1 MAMTAAQKQDA
12 YKFFIVSFGA
22 ITGVEY
28 MNQINDAYNAGL
40 TTKEIVNIYSTKPQF
55 EAIYPRFLSNEQ
67 FADKL
72 IENVVGASATAEAKT
87 QAKADVVAAINAGW
101 SKGDVVF
108 QIFTNLSN
116 KAADDADWG
125 KTAAML
131 NNKVE
136 VAQYYTET
144 LLVNS
149 LDLSALGSPL
159 QGVTDVAS
167 TVDAAKNNGS
177 LNNGKTFTLTANADN
192 IVGTSGDDLVTGVNN
207 AQVTTFSAVDSIDGG
222 AGFDTLKL
230 ELNAAYNGGA
240 AIKNIEKLELTTTN
254 TGGVFNTN
262 GIAGLTNVAVNAG
275 NATTFQNLAN
285 VVDAE
290 ISNTAVATT
299 LQFANAAV
307 AGATDKVT
315 VTLDNVTG
323 AAAVNVDSVTALG
336 AGVEEVALASTGS
349 ANSVT
354 LASNDATITKV
365 TVSGDKNLTLALSA
379 AGGNPALTAT
389 TIDAS
394 ALTGNLTLS
403 GLGIANHT
411 VTGGSGNDTI
421 NFGANFAAGD
431 VVDGG
436 AGTDTLAVTQAITAA
451 QWAGVKN
458 VEAVAFT
465 MGANVTQDASLLTG
479 VNTFTTSGAFTQTL
493 NKLANNADVT
503 VAAATT
509 TLTASLNDVTGLS
522 DALKVQLNPS
532 SGATANLTLGTL
544 SDVAGIEQLNLVA
557 NGSSNAIVNTITTD
571 SVVAKHVVTGAG
583 SLTITN
589 ALATSL
595 FDATGMTGNLTVTA
609 AAGGSNIQA
618 GSGND
623 VLIGGAG
630 VDVLVG
636 GAGNDRIVQTA
647 AGGADTL
654 KGGAGADTFV
664 FSGTNLAATV
674 AIGAAAT
681 ATLDSITDFVAG
693 TDKIALVNAAATG
706 TSSVTVGQTVTIATA
721 ADIASLLTAIGNQ
734 VAASDNTTATAPVY
748 SAATIVV
755 QSGAAAGTYLFVND
769 ATLAAGNTDMLINI
783 TGVSGT
789 ITANDFVFA

>member
-1 MAMTAAQKQDA
+1 MATTLASQVQELYIGYLGRAADKAGLDFWVKA
-12 YKFFIVSFGA
+12 VE
-22 ITGVEY
+22 TGVSTLESVALGFTLSEEY
-28 MNQINDAYNAGL
+28 KAQYDGL
-40 TTKEIVNIYSTKPQF
+40 TTTQLVARVYQNVLGRTADAEGLAFWVGEINKGVIKADALVKSMIGSLSAVDQLNIDNKVQAANTYTTTAGDKYDLAAAKA
-55 EAIYPRFLSNEQ
+55 AI
-67 FADKL
+67 
-72 IENVVGASATAEAKT
+72 GAST
-87 QAKADVVAAINAGW
+87 
-101 SKGDVVF
+101 
-108 QIFTNLSN
+108 SN
-116 KAADDADWG
+116 NPG
-125 KTAAML
+125 
-131 NNKVE
+131 
-136 VAQYYTET
+136 Q
-144 LLVNS
+144 
-149 LDLSALGSPL
+149 
-159 QGVTDVAS
+159 
-167 TVDAAKNNGS
+167 
-177 LNNGKTFTLTANADN
+177 TFTLTANADK
-192 IVGTSGDDLVTGVNN
+192 IVGTTGDDTISGVNN
-207 AQVTTFSAVDSIDGG
+207 GQQTVFSAVDSIDGG
-222 AGFDTLKL
+222 AGVDTLKL
-230 ELNAAYNGGA
+230 ELAGNYTGGA
-240 AIKNIEKLELTTTN
+240 TIKNVEKLSVTATA
-254 TGGVFNTN
+254 GGAVNLN
-262 GIAGLTNVAVNAG
+262 GVSGLTDVAVNG
-275 NATTFQNLAN
+275 GVATAFNSLAN
-285 VVDAE
+285 VVNAQ
-290 ISNTAVATT
+290 ISNTANATT
-299 LQFANAAV
+299 LQFADAAV

-336 AGVEEVALASTGS
+336 AGVEEVALVSTGV

-354 LASNDATITKV
+354 LASTDATITKV
-365 TVSGDKNLTLALSA
+365 TVSGDKNLTLALSGL
-379 AGGNPALTAT
+379 GGNPAVTAT

-403 GLGIANHT
+403 GLGVANHT

-479 VNTFTTSGAFTQTL
+479 VNTFTTSGAFIQTL
-493 NKLANNADVT
+493 NKLANNADIT
-503 VAAATT
+503 VAGNTT

-532 SGATANLTLGTL
+532 SGATASLTLGTL

-557 NGSSNAIVNTITTD
+557 NGSSSAIVNTITTD

-595 FDATGMTGNLTVTA
+595 FDATGLTGNLTVTA

-623 VLIGGAG
+623 VLTGGAG

-664 FSGTNLAATV
+664 FQGADLAATL

-693 TDKIALVNAAATG
+693 TDKIALVNATATG
-706 TSSVTVGQTVTIATA
+706 TSSVTVGQTVTIASA
-721 ADIASLLTAIGNQ
+721 ADVASLLTAIGSQ
-734 VAASDNTTATAPVY
+734 VAASVNTTATAPVY

-769 ATLAAGNTDMLINI
+769 ATQAAANTDMLINI

-789 ITANDFVFA
+789 ITAADFVFA